1 MKLKHLNV
9 IASAALLLMSGTA
22 SAHISYGVRNF
33 GTVVPGAAP
42 ITIGDQTVT
51 SNYGWAD
58 GTDADHADSHKLR
71 YYRFNV
77 ATPGYFTITFSGST
91 NSGTAT
97 PRDGSIKPAFSLYR
111 GLAHVAPITN
121 SPGSADY
128 DTSAITTAYSA
139 TLGYA
144 TEGSFHALKTWR
156 IGGDNQTGPVFDFE
170 AADGLSTFTYVTH
183 IADGDSSLF
192 GTAPGVVG
200 DGNADGTVTK
210 SIYLTAGDYTIAVG
224 GSNYAGQ
231 DPTPDAT
238 VYGLVGTV
246 SATVFTYAAGDPVDG
261 GIGYAHQVT
270 IGNKSAGGF
279 SGHVGAWSWEDN
291 SLFDAGAGEDPV
303 GWTHTS
309 NWVALHVAEDTNL
322 TLTIA
327 RDADVPWASAP
338 PELNGKADTSSL
350 FPSFTLWKNWDNDG
364 DDFHTYNNDGNVDWA
379 EDLQYLSHVN
389 NSTATSVTR
398 TYFLPAGDYSLALG
412 SNAPATNPN
421 RQGYSINFTT
431 NSVGKTDPV
440 LPAGGIGYAFTAIA
454 GADETGSF
462 SSHVGA
468 WSWEDNALF
477 GNPGQSTLP
486 VGWTHTSNW
495 LALKL
500 TQDVFF
506 SLTLERDANV
516 PWPSTQEPNR
526 LADTSSMFPSLTL
539 YRGWDNDGTDL
550 HTYNNRGN
558 VSWAE
563 DIRYHDHVDNSTS
576 HRITR
581 TWRLPAGDYSFAL
594 GSNAAATNSLR
605 QGYKATFSTKAAG
618 SVIAGDPAG
627 GGIGYAHVI
636 SLGRGDNGTFSD
648 HVGAWSWEDNDLF
661 DAGAGDAPVGWTHTS
676 QWVAVHVKEHVMVNI
691 TMARDANVPWASA
704 PVELNGKAD
713 TTSMFPSFTL
723 WRGWD
728 NDDAPDAFKT
738 RADIVAAWEPYGGV
752 PADLGDHHTYNNR
765 GDVDWAEDLT
775 YLDHYNNSTAE
786 TITRSYTLAPGYYTF
801 VLGSNAASNND
812 NRQGFS
818 FSWTTST
825 PALIGPMITQQPK
838 GAEVLVGKSATFSV
852 KATGP
857 ALGYQW
863 FFKGS
868 PIPDATK
875 ATYTR
880 ANATVDH
887 AGAYTCTVRNTA
899 GWATSQ
905 TAMLVVIA
913 KPVVAP
919 FDITDLIVGQWFQHQ
934 LTATNNPTAFAVKG
948 LPKGLGF
955 NPKTGLISGRPTEI
969 KAVNTVEVIATNKAG
984 ASAKVT
990 DAFAVNGLLIGLSSS
1005 YTAPLERSVVLNN
1018 LLGGCVKLQV
1028 TSLGTLT
1035 GTLALGNAAPLRIAA
1050 PLDTSAASP
1059 TAHFHIARKGLPEL
1073 HIELTLDASSKTIF
1087 GFVEDGTETLPFIA
1101 VQPLSTLGTYPG
1113 DYTLALKLQTAD
1125 VGQPSVPQGH
1135 SVGGIK
1141 LGTTGAAS
1149 GVLLLADNTKVTF
1162 SGALEQG
1169 GAITLFSPLY
1179 KGVGSVLGL
1188 LKIDATSGDVSTSE
1202 VSWFKGAV
1210 AKDLVYGD
1218 GFGPLDLSAIGRKYV
1233 TPAVAV
1239 LPLGAIAGA
1248 GNASIAFA
1256 QGGAPDPAA
1265 RLNTDTVQIEA
1276 AKVTVAESNPG
1287 KVKLSI
1293 DKGKVGSFVPGT
1305 SGSFKGSFELTDSDT
1320 SVTPNK
1326 NLVRKADFQGMIVD
1340 DGIEL
1345 KGYGFFLLSK
1355 MPTASPKT
1363 TLATSPKLSGSVLLE
1378 TVALE

>member
-1 MKLKHLNV
+1 MKLRHLNV

-22 SAHISYGVRNF
+22 SAHISYTNRDF
-33 GTVVPGAAP
+33 GTVVPGGAP
-42 ITIGDQTVT
+42 VTISNQTVT
-51 SNYGWAD
+51 SNFGWAD
-58 GTDADHADSHKLR
+58 GTDADHSDSHKLR

-77 ATPGYFTITFSGST
+77 TTPGYVTISFRGST
-91 NSGTAT
+91 NGGTQN
-97 PRDGSIKPAFSLYR
+97 GSIKPGFSLYR
-111 GLAHVAPITN
+111 GLANLPPRPAGH
-121 SPGSADY
+121 SADY
-128 DTSAITTAYSA
+128 DTAPITQAYRA
-139 TLGYA
+139 TLGYV
-144 TEGSFHALKTWR
+144 TEGSFHALKNWR
-156 IGGDNQTGPVFDFE
+156 IGGDFQQGPEFDFE
-170 AADGLSTFTYVTH
+170 DPATGLTTFTYVTH
-183 IADGDSSLF
+183 IADGDATLF
-192 GTAPGVVG
+192 GSAPGVVG

-210 SIYLTAGDYTIAVG
+210 SLYLTAGDYTIAVG
-224 GSNYAGQ
+224 GANYAGQ
-231 DPTPDAT
+231 APTPDET
-238 VYGLVGTV
+238 VFGLVGTV
-246 SATVFTYAAGDPVDG
+246 SATPFAYVAEDPAAGGV
-261 GIGYAHQVT
+261 GYGHQLT
-270 IGNKSAGGF
+270 LEGKSAGSF
-279 SGHVGAWSWEDN
+279 SGHVGAWSWEDD
-291 SLFDAGAGEDPV
+291 SLFAPGDPTV

-309 NWVALHVAEDTNL
+309 NWLALRVQQDMNVVITM
-322 TLTIA
+322 T
-327 RDADVPWASAP
+327 RDANVPWPSV
-338 PELNGKADTSSL
+338 ELPDRKADTTSM
-350 FPSFTLWKNWDNDG
+350 FPSFTIWNNWDND
-364 DDFHTYNNDGNVDWA
+364 DDSDHSYNNRGNVDWA
-379 EDLQYLSHVN
+379 EDLVYKDHVD
-389 NSTATSVTR
+389 NSTQDTITR
-398 TYFLPAGDYSLALG
+398 TYFLRAGDYTMALG
-412 SNAPATNPN
+412 SNAPADNLN
-421 RQGYSINFTT
+421 RQGYQISFATIPVN
-431 NSVGKTDPV
+431 KTDPA
-440 LPAGGIGYAFTAIA
+440 AGGIGYAYTVVA
-454 GADETGSF
+454 GAGETGSF

-495 LALKL
+495 MALKL
-500 TQDVFF
+500 TQEVFF

-516 PWPSTQEPNR
+516 PWVEAPEG
-526 LADTSSMFPSLTL
+526 LDGKADTSSMFPSLTL
-539 YRGWDNDGTDL
+539 YRGWDNDGGSA
-550 HTYNNRGN
+550 HSYNNRGN

-563 DIRYHDHVDNSTS
+563 DIRYLDHVDNSTA

-581 TWRLPAGDYSFAL
+581 TWRLPAGDYSFAI
-594 GSNAAATNSLR
+594 GSNAAATNPLR
-605 QGYKATFSTKAAG
+605 QGYKATFSTQGAG
-618 SVIAGDPAG
+618 PIVAGDPGA
-627 GGIGYAHVI
+627 GGIGYSQI
-636 SLGRGDNGTFSD
+636 LSIGRGDNGTFSD

-676 QWVAVHVKEHVMVNI
+676 RWVAVHVKEHVMVNI
-691 TMARDANVPWASA
+691 NMARDANVPWAAA

-713 TTSMFPSFTL
+713 TSSMFPSFTL

-765 GDVDWAEDLT
+765 GNVDWAEDLT
-775 YLDHYNNSTAE
+775 YLDHYNNSSAE

-801 VLGSNAASNND
+801 ALGSNASSNND

-905 TAMLVVIA
+905 AAMLVVTA

-934 LTATNNPTAFAVKG
+934 LTATNNPMAFAVKG
-948 LPKGLGF
+948 LPKGLVF

-969 KAVNTVEVIATNKAG
+969 KADITVEVIATNKAG

-990 DAFAVNGLLIGLSSS
+990 DTFAVNGLLLGLSSS
-1005 YTAPLERSVVLNN
+1005 YTAPLGRSVVLNN

-1087 GFVEDGTETLPFIA
+1087 GFVEDGTESLPFIA
-1101 VQPLSTLGTYPG
+1101 VQPQATLGTYPG

-1125 VGQPSVPQGH
+1125 VGQLSVPQGH
-1135 SVGGIK
+1135 SVGGFK
-1141 LGTTGAAS
+1141 LGTTGAAA
-1149 GVLLLADNTKVTF
+1149 GVLLMADNTKVTF

-1169 GAITLFSPLY
+1169 GGITLFSPLY
-1179 KGVGSVLGL
+1179 KGLGSVLGM

-1233 TPAVAV
+1233 TPAAAV

-1256 QGGAPDPAA
+1256 QGGAPDPAT

-1293 DKGKVGSFVPGT
+1293 DKGKVGKFAPGI
-1305 SGSFKGSFELTDSDT
+1305 SGSFKGGFELTDSDT

-1326 NLVRKADFQGMIVD
+1326 NLVRKAEFQGMIVD
-1340 DGIEL
+1340 DGTEL

-1363 TLATSPKLSGSVLLE
+1363 TLATSPKLSGSVELQ
-1378 TVALE
+1378 AD